1 LSDNYLKQS
10 QINTVVVQQKDMDR
24 VGFEPTT
31 SASFS
36 LTIFFYLE
44 GHNYKTKSVVK
55 SHPLHSSS
63 I

>member
-1 LSDNYLKQS
+1 
-10 QINTVVVQQKDMDR
+10 

-36 LTIFFYLE
+36 LTVFFYLE